1 MRVTLEQLETLVW
14 VARLGSFRAAARQQH
29 VSQPT
34 VSARIVELERI
45 IETRI
50 FERSKHKV
58 ELTLRG
64 HDVLE
69 RAQKILRATEELL
82 SAGRNGDPMRGVL
95 RLGANEST
103 AMVCLTQL
111 LAYLRTEYPTLR
123 VELTV
128 DVGSILSAK
137 LNAKELDVAILTD
150 PRSSNVVQDVDLGEA
165 ELEWL
170 ACERFLEGRHRLTA
184 RELRALPIVTIAP
197 PSTLFEAAQQW
208 FSSES
213 LTFDDYASC
222 NSLAMMT
229 QLVKAGN
236 AVAILPPTVLKAE
249 IEEGS
254 VMVINTPTHFIRPRF
269 FMSYIRECESREI
282 RAFVERT
289 REILFASGLLHCERA
304 ESLHHNI
311 GTAVHPMTGGE
322 VL

>member
-1 MRVTLEQLETLVW
+1 MRITLEQLETLVW

-34 VSARIVELERI
+34 VSARIVELERVL
-45 IETRI
+45 ETRI

-69 RAQKILRATEELL
+69 RGQRILRATEELL
-82 SAGRNGDPMRGVL
+82 AAGAKGDPMRGVL

-103 AMVCLTQL
+103 AMVCLTEL
-111 LAYLRTEYPTLR
+111 LEYLRAQYPDLR

-128 DVGSILSAK
+128 DVGSTLSAK

-150 PRSSNVVQDVDLGEA
+150 PRSSNAVQDVSLGEA

-170 ACERFLEGRHRLTA
+170 AGKKFLGGRQKLTP

-213 LTFDDYASC
+213 LSFDDYASC

-236 AVAILPPTVLKAE
+236 AVAILPPTVLRAE
-249 IEEGS
+249 IEQGS
-254 VMVINTPTHFIRPRF
+254 VVVIGTSSHFVRPRF

-282 RAFVERT
+282 RLFIERT
-289 REILFASGLLHCERA
+289 REILIANGLIRQVEFRA
-304 ESLHHNI
+304 DR
-311 GTAVHPMTGGE
+311 
-322 VL
+322 